1 MSIRKRMTMGFIF
14 VIILTV
20 LILEIL
26 IINIVRVNYYN
37 NLRANLQNQLKVS
50 CELYSRYFSDA
61 TLSDNVLN
69 NVDTFWK
76 QSNAQVQIID
86 TDGKVLMDS
95 IGYMPG
101 SKERLPDV
109 EEALKT
115 GTGAWFG
122 KADYDSNGIM
132 AVSQTLKS
140 DGETVGVLRF
150 ISTLKEV
157 NEDVYA
163 VARVF
168 IVIGIIVAFV
178 SAFLSLLISNTI
190 VNPLKKVTEVAAKMA
205 SGDYH
210 IRSVR
215 SYNDEIGKLSDTFNY
230 LAEEIDKRD
239 RMKND
244 FISSISHELRTPL
257 TSIKGWAV
265 TLMEVADEEAAG
277 EEAAGEEAAREEAAG
292 GGDVGDSAEI
302 RNEHAEG
309 GRNTEESRNAEVSRD
324 TEGNWDEEVSR
335 DAEESRDV
343 RTVAAVKSENRELFA
358 TGLDIIEKEC
368 DRLTQMVEE
377 LLDFSR
383 LTSGKLSIKNEK
395 VMLSEFVDTVGRQL
409 TPRAARDGLNFDV
422 KAQDGLPEI
431 ISDANRLKQVII
443 NILDNAF
450 RFTPAGGIVLFKT
463 EVSGG
468 EIIFTVND
476 TGCGIPADE
485 MPYIKEKFFKG
496 KNSKLGNGIGLS
508 ICDEIIRL
516 MNGSLSIYSM
526 PGKGTSVVIR
536 IPAVMEGS
544 TV

>member
-14 VIILTV
+14 VIVLTV

-37 NLRANLQNQLKVS
+37 NLEANLRNQLKVS

-76 QSNAQVQIID
+76 QSGAQVQIID
-86 TDGKVLMDS
+86 MKGRVLMDS
-95 IGYMPG
+95 IGYMPPG
-101 SKERLPDV
+101 SDRLPDV
-109 EEALKT
+109 ETALKT
-115 GTGAWFG
+115 GYGAWFG
-122 KADYDSNGIM
+122 KADYDGNGIM

-140 DGETVGVLRF
+140 DGVPVGVLRF
-150 ISTLKEV
+150 ISTLREV

-163 VARVF
+163 VARIF
-168 IVIGIIVAFV
+168 IIIGIIVAV
-178 SAFLSLLISNTI
+178 ISAFLSLLISNTI
-190 VNPLKKVTEVAAKMA
+190 VNPLKKVTAVAAKMA

-215 SYNDEIGKLSDTFNY
+215 TYNDEIGKLSDTFNF

-244 FISSISHELRTPL
+244 FISSVSHELRTPL

-265 TLMEVADEEAAG
+265 TLMEVG
-277 EEAAGEEAAREEAAG
+277 SEEAAG
-292 GGDVGDSAEI
+292 GETAARDENMAGGGEAAGDVNAVGDVKAAGCGE
-302 RNEHAEG
+302 
-309 GRNTEESRNAEVSRD
+309 D
-324 TEGNWDEEVSR
+324 TVLPPD
-335 DAEESRDV
+335 
-343 RTVAAVKSENRELFA
+343 RELFS

-383 LTSGKLSIKNEK
+383 LTSGKLSVIKEK
-395 VMLSEFVDTVGRQL
+395 VPLAEFVDTVGRQL
-409 TPRAARDGLNFDV
+409 APRAARDGLKFAV
-422 KAQDGLPEI
+422 EAEDGLPDI

-450 RFTPAGGIVLFKT
+450 RFTPSGGNVMFKT

-468 EIIFTVND
+468 EVIFTVSD

-508 ICDEIIRL
+508 ICDEIIRQ
-516 MNGSLSIYSM
+516 MDGTLSIYSR
-526 PGKGTSVVIR
+526 PGKGTSVIIR
-536 IPAVMEGS
+536 IPAVTEGLA
-544 TV
+544 V

>member
-37 NLRANLQNQLKVS
+37 NLEANLRNQLKVS

-86 TDGKVLMDS
+86 MKGRVLMDS
-95 IGYMPG
+95 IGYMPTVN
-101 SKERLPDV
+101 ERMPDV
-109 EEALKT
+109 DQALKT
-115 GTGAWFG
+115 GYGAWFG
-122 KADYDSNGIM
+122 KAGYDSNGIM
-132 AVSQTLKS
+132 AVSLELKS
-140 DGETVGVLRF
+140 DGVAVGVLRF
-150 ISTLKEV
+150 ISTLKAV

-168 IVIGIIVAFV
+168 IIIGIIVAAI

-190 VNPLKKVTEVAAKMA
+190 VNPLKKITAVAAKMA

-215 SYNDEIGKLSDTFNY
+215 TYNDEIGKLSDTLNY

-265 TLMEVADEEAAG
+265 TLMEVG
-277 EEAAGEEAAREEAAG
+277 SEEAAG
-292 GGDVGDSAEI
+292 GEENTGDG
-302 RNEHAEG
+302 
-309 GRNTEESRNAEVSRD
+309 
-324 TEGNWDEEVSR
+324 
-335 DAEESRDV
+335 
-343 RTVAAVKSENRELFA
+343 ENRELFS

-383 LTSGKLSIKNEK
+383 LTSGKLSIRKEK
-395 VMLSEFVDTVGRQL
+395 LPLAEFVDTVGRQL
-409 TPRAARDGLNFDV
+409 TPRATRDGLNFDV
-422 KAQDGLPEI
+422 EAEDGLPEI
-431 ISDANRLKQVII
+431 ISDPNRLKQVII

-450 RFTPAGGIVLFKT
+450 RFTPSGGKVLFKT

-468 EIIFTVND
+468 EIIFTVSD
-476 TGCGIPADE
+476 TGCGIPVDE

-496 KNSKLGNGIGLS
+496 KNSKMGNGIGLS

-516 MNGSLSIYSM
+516 MNGSLSIYSR
-526 PGKGTSVVIR
+526 PGKGTSVIIR
-536 IPAVMEGS
+536 IPAVTEGS
-544 TV
+544 AV

>member
-1 MSIRKRMTMGFIF
+1 MATDGATNDLFCWSRKVIVMSIRKRMTMGFIF

-37 NLRANLQNQLKVS
+37 NLEANLRNQLKVS

-86 TDGKVLMDS
+86 TNGRVLMDS
-95 IGYMPG
+95 IGYMPK
-101 SKERLPDV
+101 SNERLPDV
-109 EEALKT
+109 DDALKT
-115 GTGAWFG
+115 GYGAWFG

-140 DGETVGVLRF
+140 DGVAVGVLRF
-150 ISTLKEV
+150 ISTLKAV

-168 IVIGIIVAFV
+168 IIIGVIVSAI

-190 VNPLKKVTEVAAKMA
+190 VNPLKKVTAVAAKMA

-215 SYNDEIGKLSDTFNY
+215 TYNDEIGKLSETLNF

-239 RMKND
+239 RLKND

-265 TLMEVADEEAAG
+265 TLMEVG
-277 EEAAGEEAAREEAAG
+277 SEEAAG
-292 GGDVGDSAEI
+292 GEERIGDIMNTGGENSEGSGNSEGRENSGDKEA
-302 RNEHAEG
+302 R
-309 GRNTEESRNAEVSRD
+309 TEEP
-324 TEGNWDEEVSR
+324 
-335 DAEESRDV
+335 
-343 RTVAAVKSENRELFA
+343 VKAENRELFS

-383 LTSGKLSIKNEK
+383 LTSGKLSIRKEK
-395 VMLSEFVDTVGRQL
+395 VPLAEFVDTVGRQL
-409 TPRAARDGLNFDV
+409 APRAARDGLHFV
-422 KAQDGLPEI
+422 VEAEEGLPDI

-450 RFTPAGGIVLFKT
+450 RFTPAGGKVLFKT
-463 EVSGG
+463 EISGG
-468 EIIFTVND
+468 EIIFTVSD

-496 KNSKLGNGIGLS
+496 KNSKMGNGIGLS

-516 MNGSLSIYSM
+516 MNGSFSIYSQT
-526 PGKGTSVVIR
+526 GKGTSIIIR
-536 IPAVMEGS
+536 IPAVTE
-544 TV
+544 V

>member
-1 MSIRKRMTMGFIF
+1 MGFIF

-37 NLRANLQNQLKVS
+37 NLEANLRNQLKVS

-86 TDGKVLMDS
+86 MKGRVLMDS
-95 IGYMPG
+95 IGYMPTVN
-101 SKERLPDV
+101 ERMPDV
-109 EEALKT
+109 DQALKT
-115 GTGAWFG
+115 GYGAWFG
-122 KADYDSNGIM
+122 KAGYDSNGIM
-132 AVSQTLKS
+132 AVSLELKS
-140 DGETVGVLRF
+140 DGVAVGVLRF
-150 ISTLKEV
+150 ISTLKAV

-168 IVIGIIVAFV
+168 IIIGIIVAAI

-190 VNPLKKVTEVAAKMA
+190 VNPLKKITAVAAKMA

-215 SYNDEIGKLSDTFNY
+215 TYNDEIGKLSDTLNY

-265 TLMEVADEEAAG
+265 TLMEVG
-277 EEAAGEEAAREEAAG
+277 SEEAAG
-292 GGDVGDSAEI
+292 GEENTGDG
-302 RNEHAEG
+302 
-309 GRNTEESRNAEVSRD
+309 
-324 TEGNWDEEVSR
+324 
-335 DAEESRDV
+335 
-343 RTVAAVKSENRELFA
+343 ENRELFS

-383 LTSGKLSIKNEK
+383 LTSGKLSIRKEK
-395 VMLSEFVDTVGRQL
+395 LPLAEFVDTVGRQL
-409 TPRAARDGLNFDV
+409 TPRATRDGLNFDV
-422 KAQDGLPEI
+422 EAEDGLPEI
-431 ISDANRLKQVII
+431 ISDPNRLKQVII

-450 RFTPAGGIVLFKT
+450 RFTPSGGKVLFKT

-468 EIIFTVND
+468 EIIFTVSD
-476 TGCGIPADE
+476 TGCGIPVDE

-496 KNSKLGNGIGLS
+496 KNSKMGNGIGLS

-516 MNGSLSIYSM
+516 MNGSLSIYSR
-526 PGKGTSVVIR
+526 PGKGTSVIIR
-536 IPAVMEGS
+536 IPAVTEGS
-544 TV
+544 AV